1 MKMLSHNKK
10 EILLFMGAFLA
21 SSLICFGQTNVSQ
34 PATAF
39 SKGSASWEKAAKG
52 YTLAQR
58 TDGSSQTPKAPAKT
72 KKTGAPADGA
82 QPAPPNDTDR
92 MNAETESAQYQRIE
106 EEGLLQTRQSM
117 KEAEHDLTWQ
127 REMGILSH
135 DPEALCLGASLIPL
149 RILGSGTASGVP

>member
-1 MKMLSHNKK
+1 MKMLSHNIK
-10 EILLFMGAFLA
+10 EILLFMGVFLA
-21 SSLICFGQTNVSQ
+21 SSLICFGQTNISQ
-34 PATAF
+34 EPVT
-39 SKGSASWEKAAKG
+39 SPKGSASWEKAAKG

-58 TDGSSQTPKAPAKT
+58 TDGSGQTSKAPAKA

-82 QPAPPNDTDR
+82 QPAPSNDTDR

-117 KEAEHDLTWQ
+117 KEAEHDLTFQ

-135 DPEALCLGASLIPL
+135 DPEALCLGESLIPL